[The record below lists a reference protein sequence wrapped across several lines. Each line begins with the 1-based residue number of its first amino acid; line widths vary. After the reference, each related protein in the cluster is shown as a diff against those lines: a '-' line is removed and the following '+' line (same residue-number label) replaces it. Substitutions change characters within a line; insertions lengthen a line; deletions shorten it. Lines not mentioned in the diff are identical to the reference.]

1 MVKSRIIDTEGM
13 EKEKRK
19 KKKRV
24 VFLSGVIQQ
33 SAFKING
40 TPQSKSKLPLSSTS
54 LTPYRFV
61 HLCSFVPFLL
71 LT

>member
-1 MVKSRIIDTEGM
+1 MVKSRMIDTEGM
-13 EKEKRK
+13 ERRRE
-19 KKKRV
+19 KKRV
-24 VFLSGVIQQ
+24 VFLGGVIQQ
-33 SAFKING
+33 SAFEING

-61 HLCSFVPFLL
+61 HLCPFVPFLL